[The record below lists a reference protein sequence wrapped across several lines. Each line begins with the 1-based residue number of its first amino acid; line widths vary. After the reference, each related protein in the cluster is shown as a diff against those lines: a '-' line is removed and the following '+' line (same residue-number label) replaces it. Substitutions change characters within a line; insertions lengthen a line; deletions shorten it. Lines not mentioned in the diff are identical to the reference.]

1 MSTSSEMMGKCDNTD
16 NDFRLPLKKYGV
28 LGIDDKNKAFCSDH
42 NAPVLFSGKSTIFIF
57 FFTKYVQGARH
68 SSTMAPTSPQ
78 SEFPLNDI
86 LI

>member
-1 MSTSSEMMGKCDNTD
+1 
-16 NDFRLPLKKYGV
+16 V
-28 LGIDDKNKAFCSDH
+28 LGIDDKNKAFCSGH
-42 NAPVLFSGKSTIFIF
+42 NAPVLFSAKSTIFFF